1 MKKNTAS
8 KYKDSIKMT
17 DNYKEY
23 RKEQIPVNT
32 GIGFATPL
40 TAEEKAELKMRILLA
55 ISPNMA

>member
-1 MKKNTAS
+1 
-8 KYKDSIKMT
+8 MT
-17 DNYKEY
+17 DNYNEY